1 MLVEFLKPWQGSKVG
16 DVLDIVESFATHDLI
31 PRGIA
36 KAAKTT
42 ADQELIAQKKKI
54 KEQAAEIAKLKKD
67 LKAATQDKMVKGSQ
81 TK

>member
-16 DVLDIVESFATHDLI
+16 DVLDIVDSFVQGDLI

-36 KAAKTT
+36 KPVNTT
-42 ADQELIAQKKKI
+42 ADQELIEQKKKI
-54 KEQAAEIAKLKKD
+54 KEQAAKITQLKKD

>member
-31 PRGIA
+31 PRGIV
-36 KAAKTT
+36 KPVNTT

-54 KEQAAEIAKLKKD
+54 KEQAAKITQLKKD
-67 LKAATQDKMVKGSQ
+67 LKAATQDKMVKGSK